1 MRKHITTALLAIAL
15 IGFVWLGV
23 ANISSSNNKLKV
35 RDIQLQSK
43 QSDLLQ
49 LENKFNLLNKELE
62 QKNLDASK
70 VKELEDQKI
79 QLQEQLDKAQSD
91 LQAKAKRQA
100 DEKQRLAVAAQK
112 ASGTAVASASGG
124 CADWMAQA
132 GISHPDAIWLISKE
146 SGCRSNAVNPSS
158 YACGIAQ
165 ELLEP
170 NQRARQIASVKAG
183 VCPKS
188 GCSMSDPVC
197 QMKWMQNYTYG
208 RYGSWSAARAFHI
221 RNNWY

>member
-100 DEKQRLAVAAQK
+100 DEKQRLAVAAQN
-112 ASGTAVASASGG
+112 ASGTTKVSAASGNFYK
-124 CADWMAQA
+124 DF
-132 GISHPDAIWLISKE
+132 IYHHE
-146 SGCRSNAVNPSS
+146 SGNRTTAVNSLGCRGIGQACPGTKLPCGDD
-158 YACGIAQ
+158 YACQDAWFT
-165 ELLEP
+165 
-170 NQRARQIASVKAG
+170 NYA
-183 VCPKS
+183 
-188 GCSMSDPVC
+188 
-197 QMKWMQNYTYG
+197 MQ
-208 RYGSWSAARAFHI
+208 RYGSWENAYNFWVANR
-221 RNNWY
+221 WW

>member
-132 GISHPDAIWLISKE
+132 GIPQTQATSKLILKE
-146 SGCRSNAVNPSS
+146 SGCNPRAVNPTSG
-158 YACGIAQ
+158 ACGIPQAWPCSK
-165 ELLEP
+165 LP
-170 NQRARQIASVKAG
+170 NG
-183 VCPKS
+183 VNT
-188 GCSMSDPVC
+188 DPVT
-197 QMKWMQNYTYG
+197 QLRWMDNYVKV
-208 RYGSWSAARAFHI
+208 RYGSWDNALATWYSRCGSAQGC
-221 RNNWY
+221 WY